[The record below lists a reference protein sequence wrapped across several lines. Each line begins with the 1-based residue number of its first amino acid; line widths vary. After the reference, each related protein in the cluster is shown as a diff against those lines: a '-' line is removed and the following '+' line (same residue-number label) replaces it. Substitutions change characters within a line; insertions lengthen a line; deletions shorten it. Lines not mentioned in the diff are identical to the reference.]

1 VCSEIKT
8 ETTKKVKD
16 EISLTKTETTENWF
30 SRGKAEADKGIP
42 KNERIA
48 GIGIFF
54 AGSVLVVLFLAAHQI
69 WSTGFFTTKF
79 GHIEMIMLY
88 GSWIS
93 LSISSGLEGILGQR
107 LLSRLFDTFGGIIY
121 IAVATAW
128 LTVVFPFD
136 FTYFANVF
144 PDFLRFVVKW
154 ISNDIARI
162 LMVLYAIVMGIAAVY
177 SPIAYKFIRIKRSN
191 PRVN

>member
-1 VCSEIKT
+1 MRSENKT
-8 ETTKKVKD
+8 ETTKGVKD
-16 EISLTKTETTENWF
+16 EISLTDTERTENWF

-48 GIGIFF
+48 SIGFFF
-54 AGSVLVVLFLAAHQI
+54 AGSVLMILYLVSHQI

-79 GHIEMIMLY
+79 GSIEMIMLY

-93 LSISSGLEGILGQR
+93 LSFSSGLEGILGQR
-107 LLSRLFDTFGGIIY
+107 LLSCLFDTFGGIIY

-128 LTVVFPFD
+128 LIIVFPFD
-136 FTYFANVF
+136 FTYFANVL
-144 PDFLRFVVKW
+144 PDFLRFLVQW

-162 LMVLYAIVMGIAAVY
+162 LMVLYAIVMGIAAIY

-191 PRVN
+191 PE